1 MGVKTCFICGKTMR
15 LKHKSNYEET
25 QVNEFAFASR
35 KIPEYMH
42 FDLYECKFC
51 KLLSSEKKYEVDEL
65 NKKYKEADFDSST
78 EAQYASKTYIKY
90 ITNKLPDF
98 VPKKILDIG
107 TGEGSYLKEAKQAWN
122 NVQVV
127 GCEPSE
133 APVNVADPE
142 IKQNIINEPFSSD
155 KFEKEEFDIVSCF
168 QTIEHI
174 PDSINL
180 LLGIKTIL
188 KKDGYVYFVCHDY
201 CSFINR
207 IMGLKS
213 PIYDI
218 EHLQIY
224 SKKSIRLLFE
234 KAGFHD
240 IELFTIKN
248 IYPLNYWIRLAPI
261 IPARLKKAVE
271 KLKIAKK
278 LMLGINVGNIGII
291 AKK

>member
-1 MGVKTCFICGKTMR
+1 MTGVWIALLVVLLFLSAVVFFI
-15 LKHKSNYEET
+15 NYSDT
-25 QVNEFAFASR
+25 QNMISFAMFIILVCISLNNFDYYRVSYNYNKR
-35 KIPEYMH
+35 KK
-42 FDLYECKFC
+42 LYN
-51 KLLSSEKKYEVDEL
+51 Y
-65 NKKYKEADFDSST
+65 
-78 EAQYASKTYIKY
+78 
-90 ITNKLPDF
+90 
-98 VPKKILDIG
+98 
-107 TGEGSYLKEAKQAWN
+107 
-122 NVQVV
+122 VV
-127 GCEPSE
+127 E
-133 APVNVADPE
+133 
-142 IKQNIINEPFSSD
+142 NID

-188 KKDGYVYFVCHDY
+188 KKDGYIYFVCHDY

-248 IYPLNYWIRLAPI
+248 IYPLSYWIRLAPI
-261 IPARLKKAVE
+261 IPAGLKKAVE

-278 LMLGINVGNIGII
+278 FMLGINVGNIGII